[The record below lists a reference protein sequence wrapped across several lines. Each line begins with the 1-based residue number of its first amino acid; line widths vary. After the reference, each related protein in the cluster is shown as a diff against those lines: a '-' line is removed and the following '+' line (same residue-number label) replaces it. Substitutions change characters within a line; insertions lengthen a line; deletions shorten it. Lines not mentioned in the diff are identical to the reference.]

1 MFWKTE
7 ETKEEEMAR
16 CHPDDRALFSIG
28 AVKMQVTFWK
38 APSMQK
44 VPRSPGPCSRPP
56 APHTHTAR
64 HLPRGD
70 FYSDGPPAQP
80 VLRGTACQVWEAHG
94 FLVGGR
100 WAVFMLFGND

>member
-1 MFWKTE
+1 M
-7 ETKEEEMAR
+7 R
-16 CHPDDRALFSIG
+16 
-28 AVKMQVTFWK
+28 VTFWQDTLRAESAQEPR
-38 APSMQK
+38 APQ
-44 VPRSPGPCSRPP
+44 PAPWPPPP
-56 APHTHTAR
+56 APTHTVCRA
-64 HLPRGD
+64 PGGD

>member
-1 MFWKTE
+1 MGPAAGPPPPIHTQ
-7 ETKEEEMAR
+7 
-16 CHPDDRALFSIG
+16 RA
-28 AVKMQVTFWK
+28 T
-38 APSMQK
+38 
-44 VPRSPGPCSRPP
+44 SRG
-56 APHTHTAR
+56 R
-64 HLPRGD
+64 D